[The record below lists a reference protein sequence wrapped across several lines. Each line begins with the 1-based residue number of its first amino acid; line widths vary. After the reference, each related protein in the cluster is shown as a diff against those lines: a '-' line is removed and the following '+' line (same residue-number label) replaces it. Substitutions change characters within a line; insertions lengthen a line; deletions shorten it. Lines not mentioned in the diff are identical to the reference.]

1 VGIMNRMSTAR
12 TVAILFLSVL
22 LMQPGAAQAQ
32 EAEDSRYFPETGHS
46 VEGDFLQFYRNTNHA
61 ELVFGFPITE
71 QFISTEGKR
80 VQYFQRARF
89 EMNPVAQGPAA
100 VQLTPLGSLL
110 YEAGSQKLDI
120 NNPAACRE
128 FPNGFHVCFA
138 FLDFYEAHG
147 GQELFGNPISS
158 FEFHENLIV
167 QYFERARFEWR
178 ADRPDGERV
187 VLTDLGRLYFDR
199 VLEDQA
205 QLRPIRP
212 LDATIN
218 PILSLHARAFVI
230 DAITLADG
238 QQTVHVFVQS
248 QTHQP
253 VSNANGKATIRFP
266 DNQVVEYFFGTNSR
280 GLGSFTFSFKDQIQ
294 GELVQIDI
302 LVTYQGLVSRTSTS
316 YRIWY

>member
-1 VGIMNRMSTAR
+1 MSAVK
-12 TVAILFLSVL
+12 TVVILLLILHAL
-22 LMQPGAAQAQ
+22 LMPPGTAQAQ
-32 EAEDSRYFPETGHS
+32 EAEDSQYFPETGHI
-46 VEGDFLQFYRNTNHA
+46 VKGDFLQFYRNTNDA
-61 ELVFGFPITE
+61 DLVFGFPITE
-71 QFISTEGKR
+71 QFTSTDGMQ

-89 EMNPVAQGPAA
+89 EMNPDAQGRAD
-100 VQLTPLGSLL
+100 VQLTPIGKLL
-110 YEAGSQKLDI
+110 YEDGSQKLDI

-128 FPNGFHVCFA
+128 FPTGFHVCFA

-147 GQELFGNPISS
+147 SQDQFGSPISS

-205 QLRPIRP
+205 HLRPIRP

-218 PILSLHARAFVI
+218 PILSIQARAFVI
-230 DAITLADG
+230 HAITLANG

-253 VSNANGKATIRFP
+253 VSNANGKATIRSP
-266 DNQVVEYFFGTNSR
+266 DNQVVEYFFSTNSR
-280 GLGSFTFSFKDQIQ
+280 GLGSFMFDFEDQIQ